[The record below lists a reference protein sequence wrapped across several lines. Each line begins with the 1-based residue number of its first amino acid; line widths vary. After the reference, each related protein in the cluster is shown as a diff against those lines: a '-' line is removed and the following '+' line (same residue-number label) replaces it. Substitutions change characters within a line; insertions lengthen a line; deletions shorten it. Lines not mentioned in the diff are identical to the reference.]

1 MIPTTPL
8 FEFSLRLEFPPAI
21 PSQLCRSEAGSSHG
35 LCLPT
40 AHEGTKVHLTR
51 VLPTHYVPPSGFG
64 YPLDGL
70 LPSNPCRFYFTPAAL
85 LGCTLR
91 SFPHSGSIR
100 TFPPEL
106 THLPFHPAL
115 YPPPKR
121 LGRPAGP
128 RFLGL
133 DPPEHPWQSNT
144 CLARRPLAA
153 PLGFTLLG
161 CSAEDLARDFAPAPL
176 TCLAMGSK
184 AANRTHRRVSIGLQL
199 ASPLDKRQAP
209 PTDET
214 TLLGFSHR
222 YVPGH
227 SRTTASGL

>member
-8 FEFSLRLEFPPAI
+8 FEFSLRLEPSPAI
-21 PSQLCRSEAGSSHG
+21 PSRLCRSEAGSSHG

-40 AHEGTKVHLTR
+40 AHEGTKVHLPR
-51 VLPTHYVPPSGFG
+51 VLPARYVPPSGFG

-70 LPSNPCRFYFTPAAL
+70 LPSNPCRFCFTPAAL

-100 TFPPEL
+100 AFPPEL

-121 LGRPAGP
+121 LSRLAGP

-133 DPPEHPWQSNT
+133 DPPERPWWSNT
-144 CLARRPLAA
+144 CLARRLLA
-153 PLGFTLLG
+153 LLVVSFRVFGFTVRPIVLPRKVVLL
-161 CSAEDLARDFAPAPL
+161 SD
-176 TCLAMGSK
+176 
-184 AANRTHRRVSIGLQL
+184 
-199 ASPLDKRQAP
+199 
-209 PTDET
+209 
-214 TLLGFSHR
+214 
-222 YVPGH
+222 
-227 SRTTASGL
+227 